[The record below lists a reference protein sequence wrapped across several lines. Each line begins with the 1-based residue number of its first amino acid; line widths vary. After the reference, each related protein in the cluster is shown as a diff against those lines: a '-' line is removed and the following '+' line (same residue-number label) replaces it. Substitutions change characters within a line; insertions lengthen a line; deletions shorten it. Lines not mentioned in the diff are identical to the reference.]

1 MKLLLSLV
9 PLLFA
14 TTASADITA
23 TFIEGAP
30 KDRFVLS
37 SDSGVCDDTPI
48 SVTVDL
54 TGSAGALIFDTT
66 GAGAGVEVFQPF
78 ELVAGG
84 ERVTGTSSVSDGDTR
99 LTLSLNGLPEGVD
112 VAFTIDVDDT
122 IGAREITVTDA
133 EIEGA
138 VLRVRSGDRVE
149 EALFQG
155 NAVARIDWSDC
166 SS

>member
-1 MKLLLSLV
+1 MK
-9 PLLFA
+9 PLFFLAPLMLA
-14 TTASADITA
+14 TTASAEITA

-37 SDSGVCDDTPI
+37 SDSGVCADTPI

-54 TGSAGALIFDTT
+54 TGSAGQLIFDVSET
-66 GAGAGVEVFQPF
+66 GAGVEVFQPF

-84 ERVTGTSSVSDGDTR
+84 DRVTGASRVSDGDKR
-99 LTLSLNGLPEGVD
+99 LTLELNGLPKGAD

-138 VLRVRSGDRVE
+138 VLRIRSGDRVA
-149 EALFQG
+149 EALFEG
-155 NAVARIDWSDC
+155 DAIARIDWSDC
-166 SS
+166 AS